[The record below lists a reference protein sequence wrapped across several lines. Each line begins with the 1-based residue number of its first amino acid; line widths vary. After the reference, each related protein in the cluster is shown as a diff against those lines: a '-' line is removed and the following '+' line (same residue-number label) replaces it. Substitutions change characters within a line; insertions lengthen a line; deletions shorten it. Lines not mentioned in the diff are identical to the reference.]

1 MTSIFHEPH
10 DKFLLAGQ
18 AARLAHPAQFPRFI
32 LGAGKKN
39 SIEVSGANPLL
50 LWQKSPE
57 KQWQSGGQWG
67 ITEPLPALGGC

>member
-39 SIEVSGANPLL
+39 SIEISGANPLL
-50 LWQKSPE
+50 LW
-57 KQWQSGGQWG
+57 
-67 ITEPLPALGGC
+67 